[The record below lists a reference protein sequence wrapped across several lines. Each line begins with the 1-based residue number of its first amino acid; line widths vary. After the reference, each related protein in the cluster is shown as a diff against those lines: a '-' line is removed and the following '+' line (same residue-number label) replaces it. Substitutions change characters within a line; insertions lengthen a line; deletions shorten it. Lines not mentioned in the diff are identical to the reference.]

1 MRLITLCLLIL
12 AAISSPRLHAA
23 SDQKQT
29 GFVNLQA
36 NKASGIVTLD
46 ISAFDKPF
54 LMVAT
59 LENALGSNDIGLD
72 RAQNNDPML
81 VEFRRVG
88 KRALLVQLN
97 TRFMA
102 NSRDA
107 DEAKAATDAFA
118 ESVLW
123 AGDVTS
129 NPAASNTALININSL
144 LLSDFVGVADRLRQT
159 KQGNYT
165 LDAARSAVL
174 AGESQ
179 SFSSNAEFISLLTFA
194 GWGE

>member
-1 MRLITLCLLIL
+1 MRLITLCLLAL
-12 AAISSPRLHAA
+12 VVTSSPLLHAADKPSA

-29 GFVNLQA
+29 GFVDIQT
-36 NKASGIVTLD
+36 NKTTSAVNLD
-46 ISAFDKPF
+46 IAAFDKPF

-72 RAQNNDPML
+72 RAQNNEPML

-97 TRFMA
+97 TRFVA
-102 NSRDA
+102 NSSDA

-123 AGDVTS
+123 AGDVTV
-129 NPAASNTALININSL
+129 NPATPNAALININSL
-144 LLSDFVGVADRLRQT
+144 
-159 KQGNYT
+159 
-165 LDAARSAVL
+165 
-174 AGESQ
+174 
-179 SFSSNAEFISLLTFA
+179 
-194 GWGE
+194 